1 MATRNRSRFGRF
13 SQGGFGPS
21 PNPHTNLMLADVALR
36 TGTYLFRRSVQ
47 KGILGT
53 RYDKRKARQIVKGR
67 SLGESMLGFLVAR
80 AAVKSVPSAI
90 LVGGGLLAKTLY
102 DRAHARESEIEGELE
117 MEEMA
122 HDGEGEEGWITESA
136 D

>member
-1 MATRNRSRFGRF
+1 MATRKKSGMSRF

-102 DRAHARESEIEGELE
+102 DRRHAYDSEIEGEIEL
-117 MEEMA
+117 EEMA
-122 HDGEGEEGWITESA
+122 HDGEGEDGWITEPS

>member
-1 MATRNRSRFGRF
+1 MAFRNRKDRLGST
-13 SQGGFGPS
+13 GGGLGPS

-53 RYDKRKARQIVKGR
+53 RYDARKARQIVKGR
-67 SLGESMLGFLVAR
+67 SLGESLLGFLVAR
-80 AAVKSVPSAI
+80 TAVTSVPGAI

-102 DRAHARESEIEGELE
+102 DRSKGTDSQIEGEMD
-117 MEEMA
+117 MERMA
-122 HDGEGEEGWITESA
+122 QEGEGEDGWITERA